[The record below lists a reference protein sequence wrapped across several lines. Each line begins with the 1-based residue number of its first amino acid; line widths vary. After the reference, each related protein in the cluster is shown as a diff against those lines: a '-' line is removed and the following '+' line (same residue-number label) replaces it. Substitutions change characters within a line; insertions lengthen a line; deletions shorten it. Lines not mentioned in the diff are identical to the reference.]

1 MNIGWMFVPNVWT
14 ADLGSVGGSAEAV
27 EDHSWPLLSAKS
39 KKNEATF
46 DIDLPQLDNRRLGY
60 NINILVLEFN
70 IKNMKS

>member
-1 MNIGWMFVPNVWT
+1 MNISKSNKPW
-14 ADLGSVGGSAEAV
+14 SKCAEAV
-27 EDHSWPLLSAKS
+27 EDHSWPLLSAKN

-46 DIDLPQLDNRRLGY
+46 DIDSPQLDNRRLGY